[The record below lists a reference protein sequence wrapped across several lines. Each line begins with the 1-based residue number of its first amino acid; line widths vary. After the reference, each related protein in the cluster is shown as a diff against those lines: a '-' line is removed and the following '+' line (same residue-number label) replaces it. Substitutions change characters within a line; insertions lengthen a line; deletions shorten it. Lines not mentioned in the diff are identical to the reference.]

1 MESVGP
7 GETHGCPFRCGDT
20 TSKAIIW
27 PHWSNIKYFR
37 HHEGR
42 TIRQRVEAYGGLKKE
57 QVDGIMS
64 KVEEGHYQI
73 ACGMHYNAVH
83 LKELSTGAV
92 SHPNQWY
99 LESRG
104 LVVAGGEGKAGSK
117 SLSSKHLP
125 TTKAA
130 IYASQVSQASQ
141 SMQDGIRDSQMIEMD
156 DSELMEVM
164 DTGTP
169 LSTQVN

>member
-1 MESVGP
+1 M
-7 GETHGCPFRCGDT
+7 PFQVALIALVKRCL
-20 TSKAIIW
+20 SK
-27 PHWSNIKYFR
+27 SFR

-57 QVDGIMS
+57 QVDAILA

-104 LVVAGGEGKAGSK
+104 LVAAGGEGKAVSK
-117 SLSSKHLP
+117 SLKHLP

-130 IYASQVSQASQ
+130 IYSSQVSQASQ
-141 SMQDGIRDSQMIEMD
+141 SMQDGIRDSQMVEMD

-169 LSTQVN
+169 MSTQVKMFYWWLTI

>member
-1 MESVGP
+1 M
-7 GETHGCPFRCGDT
+7 D
-20 TSKAIIW
+20 A
-27 PHWSNIKYFR
+27 
-37 HHEGR
+37 
-42 TIRQRVEAYGGLKKE
+42 
-57 QVDGIMS
+57 IMS

-104 LVVAGGEGKAGSK
+104 LVVAGGEGKSGSK
-117 SLSSKHLP
+117 SLAKHLP

-130 IYASQVSQASQ
+130 IYPSQVSQASQ
-141 SMQDGIRDSQMIEMD
+141 SMQDGIRDSQMVEMD

-169 LSTQVN
+169 MSTQVN

>member
-1 MESVGP
+1 MVTISATLYDLYTLVK
-7 GETHGCPFRCGDT
+7 R
-20 TSKAIIW
+20 
-27 PHWSNIKYFR
+27 KYFR

-57 QVDGIMS
+57 QVDAIMT

-104 LVVAGGEGKAGSK
+104 LVVAGSEGKAGSK
-117 SLSSKHLP
+117 SLNKHLP

-141 SMQDGIRDSQMIEMD
+141 SMQDGIKDSQMIEMD

-169 LSTQVN
+169 MSTQVRIIFNTISEVELD

>member
-1 MESVGP
+1 MAVLSGVVTLATLVNEY
-7 GETHGCPFRCGDT
+7 T
-20 TSKAIIW
+20 
-27 PHWSNIKYFR
+27 IKYFR

-57 QVDGIMS
+57 QVDTIMS

-104 LVVAGGEGKAGSK
+104 LIVAGGEGKAGSK